1 MMRRCEWGTLA
12 ALVAEAIM
20 RAIRRILVAVKD
32 PGARALPAVAKATQ
46 LARSLGAELELFHAI
61 DSPYY
66 VDMLGMTADRTRRM
80 ECDER
85 SGYLQRLER
94 VAARARLHTPRVS
107 VAVELDYPA
116 YEAIVRR
123 ALRIG
128 ADLIVAECHAG
139 TRVAAGLLRLAD
151 WELLRLSPVPVLLV
165 KRTRPYHHPT
175 VMMAL
180 DPSHAFAKPAKLDEE
195 ILRAGSMVSTGL
207 RGKLHA
213 VHAFATTSV
222 GMAGPAAAA
231 GARAG
236 LDQALRNS
244 DIGPGCRHLV
254 TGDPTIAVRETA
266 RRLAADIV
274 VAGAVSRSGLKRA
287 FIGNTAERLL
297 DCLPCDLLIVK
308 PEGFTSS
315 VPRGA
320 RGARL
325 LAVEPLG

>member
-1 MMRRCEWGTLA
+1 
-12 ALVAEAIM
+12 M

-32 PGARALPAVAKATQ
+32 PGARSLPAVAKATQ

-66 VDMLGMTADRTRRM
+66 VDMLGMTADRTRQM
-80 ECDER
+80 ECDET
-85 SGYLQRLER
+85 GEYLQRLER
-94 VAARARLHTPRVS
+94 IAARARLHTPRVS

-139 TRVAAGLLRLAD
+139 ARVAAGLLRLSD
-151 WELLRLSPVPVLLV
+151 WELLRLSAVPVLLV

-195 ILRAGSMVSTGL
+195 IVRAGSVVSAAL

-213 VHAFATTSV
+213 VHAFATASA
-222 GMAGPAAAA
+222 GMS
-231 GARAG
+231 GARVG
-236 LDQALRNS
+236 LDQALRTT
-244 DIGPGCRHLV
+244 DIAPGCRHLV
-254 TGDPTIAVRETA
+254 AGDPTRAVRDTA
-266 RRLAADIV
+266 RRLGADIV

-308 PEGFTSS
+308 PHGFPSS
-315 VPRGA
+315 VPRSA